1 MGDIAFYL
9 LQKINKIREN
19 QTLRG
24 PTCASCPPP
33 LKFCEMV
40 SQSFSKGI
48 LFGMEEGSRKKEIV

>member
-9 LQKINKIREN
+9 LQRINKIREK

-24 PTCASCPPP
+24 PTCTSCPPP

-48 LFGMEEGSRKKEIV
+48 LLGIEEGSREKEIV